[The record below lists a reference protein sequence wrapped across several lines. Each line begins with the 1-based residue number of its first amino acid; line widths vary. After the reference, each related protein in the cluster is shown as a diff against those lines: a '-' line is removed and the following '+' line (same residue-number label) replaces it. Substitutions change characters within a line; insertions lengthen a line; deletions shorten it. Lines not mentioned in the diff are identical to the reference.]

1 MRRPITEKGIKSART
16 GSTFAERL
24 IALKG
29 EASYHQLAR
38 DMQAAGLKV
47 TAQGLH
53 KYTHGGGAS
62 PENVKDIA
70 RYFGVSPGYLYFGEP
85 FGESNES
92 SKRDG
97 NLSPD
102 ARLLGEAWLR
112 MPERFRT
119 PLAVEVFKVALAFTT
134 DEQDR
139 LFRIAVQQAL
149 QRIAKGGS

>member
-53 KYTHGGGAS
+53 KYCHGGGAS

-70 RYFGVSPGYLYFGEP
+70 RYFGVSPGYLYFGETSDTNKM
-85 FGESNES
+85 ESNE
-92 SKRDG
+92 
-97 NLSPD
+97 LSPD
-102 ARLLGEAWLR
+102 ATLVAKAWQR

-134 DEQDR
+134 NEQDR

>member
-1 MRRPITEKGIKSART
+1 MPRPITEKGVKSART

-70 RYFGVSPGYLYFGEP
+70 RYFGVSPGYLYFGE
-85 FGESNES
+85 SIES
-92 SKRDG
+92 SKPAEK
-97 NLSPD
+97 LSPD
-102 ARLLGEAWLR
+102 AQLLGEAWLR

-149 QRIAKGGS
+149 QRIANGGS